1 MDYREKIDAY
11 LDKHKKEMVNDIIA
25 LCRVNSE
32 RSAYVKRMPFGEGPA
47 LALRAAMDMGERY
60 GFSIRNYDNFVCT
73 LDLNDGAP
81 QLDILAHLDVVPA
94 GEGWSVTKAYEP
106 IVKDGRI
113 YGRGTADDKGP
124 AVAAMYAMRAVKE
137 LGIPVTKNC
146 RLILGTDEES
156 GSSDIIQYYNDEPE
170 APMTFSPD
178 AEFPV
183 TNVEK
188 GRLPGEIRASFEK
201 PAEELPRIISVE
213 AGIRFNVVPD
223 RAACLIEGLD
233 DNFVK
238 DACDAVTEQTGVKFW
253 ISARGQNRLLIEAYG
268 ETAHASTPAE
278 GKNAL
283 TSLLR
288 LLASL
293 PFADAENV
301 RALRHLESLF
311 PWHDTEGRAAGV
323 AMEDEVSGALTL
335 AFTMFHMNEEELTA
349 GFDAR
354 VPAVGNEENVLEVL
368 KEKIGKYN
376 LELINET
383 MTKPHVVDGNSE
395 FVQTLLRD
403 YEEVSG
409 LKGSCQSTG
418 GGTYVHNLKNGV
430 AFGAA
435 FPGTD
440 NRMHGPDE
448 FAVIDQLVM
457 AAKIFARVIA
467 DLCA

>member
-1 MDYREKIDAY
+1 MD
-11 LDKHKKEMVNDIIA
+11 
-25 LCRVNSE
+25 
-32 RSAYVKRMPFGEGPA
+32 
-47 LALRAAMDMGERY
+47 
-60 GFSIRNYDNFVCT
+60 
-73 LDLNDGAP
+73 
-81 QLDILAHLDVVPA
+81 
-94 GEGWSVTKAYEP
+94 
-106 IVKDGRI
+106 
-113 YGRGTADDKGP
+113 
-124 AVAAMYAMRAVKE
+124 
-137 LGIPVTKNC
+137 
-146 RLILGTDEES
+146 
-156 GSSDIIQYYNDEPE
+156 
-170 APMTFSPD
+170 
-178 AEFPV
+178 
-183 TNVEK
+183 
-188 GRLPGEIRASFEK
+188 
-201 PAEELPRIISVE
+201 

-311 PWHDTEGRAAGV
+311 PWHDMEGRAAGV

-335 AFTMFHMNEEELTA
+335 AFTMLHMNEEELTA